1 MLDLLRGPW
10 PWFISGPLL
19 GLMVPLLLFT
29 GNKQFGVSSSLRHI
43 CTAIFPLKADY
54 FKYKW
59 KDYLWS
65 LVLVAGTIVGAFF
78 AVVFLDG
85 DSAPAVSEA
94 AKSMFAQWGL
104 KEIDGILPAE
114 IFSVQNLLSLPTLLM
129 LGVGGFFIG
138 FGTRYGN
145 GCTSGHAIM
154 GLSLLNPGSLAAVIS
169 FFAGGIIVSNFI
181 IPLLLRL

>member
-1 MLDLLRGPW
+1 MLDILKGAW
-10 PWFISGPLL
+10 PWFISGPLI

-43 CTAIFPLKADY
+43 CTAVLPLQAEY
-54 FKYKW
+54 FRYKW

-65 LVLVAGTIVGAFF
+65 LMLVAGVIIGAFI
-78 AVVFLDG
+78 AVFFLDG
-85 DSAPAVSEA
+85 NSTPGVSEA
-94 AKSMFAQWGL
+94 AKIMFAEWGL

-114 IFSVQNLLSLPTLLM
+114 IFSLDNLLSLPTLLM
-129 LGVGGFFIG
+129 LGLGGFFIG